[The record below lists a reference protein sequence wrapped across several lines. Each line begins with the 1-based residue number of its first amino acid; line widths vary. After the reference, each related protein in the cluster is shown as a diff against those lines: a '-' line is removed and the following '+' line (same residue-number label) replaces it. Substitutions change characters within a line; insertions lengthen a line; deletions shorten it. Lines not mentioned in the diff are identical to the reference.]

1 MEKVQ
6 RRKGAK
12 CKGAKCKG
20 ATLQRWKGAT
30 VQRCQGQRCKGVKGK
45 GAKVKRCQ
53 GAGKVQSWQV
63 KNKVTRKH
71 ASKQAEWHRHLLSC
85 LSQLKSNADLSS
97 KYRSQNMEALTCCK
111 WNCCQVIT
119 MVVKSEM
126 MIYWPCGHLCSLS
139 SMAVEKL
146 QGRMILVA
154 CKDNNCSLPLYIIA
168 VGSL

>member
-1 MEKVQ
+1 MCRDANVQ
-6 RRKGAK
+6 RYKGAN
-12 CKGAKCKG
+12 
-20 ATLQRWKGAT
+20 
-30 VQRCQGQRCKGVKGK
+30 VQRCKGVKGK

-71 ASKQAEWHRHLLSC
+71 ASKQAEGHRHLLSC

-97 KYRSQNMEALTCCK
+97 KYRSQNMEPLTCCK

-146 QGRMILVA
+146 QGRIILWVVQIMIVL
-154 CKDNNCSLPLYIIA
+154 CHFTSLQWDHSTTFTYL
-168 VGSL
+168 